1 MGEIESK
8 VDKAVPNDLF
18 VDKSLPKVNSIS

>member
-8 VDKAVPNDLF
+8 VDKAIPNDIF
-18 VDKSLPKVNSIS
+18 VDRSLPKVNSIS